1 MSSPAPQSIDMAPL
15 VGAASASHI
24 GVTFFSD
31 EFAKTLRTQD
41 MTLPELRDR
50 ILKTTAARK
59 GDLPWLK
66 LATFGDNFS
75 SQGSLRHNDNVLAI
89 SGIEADYDGQIIAF
103 EAAVEIIRA
112 AKLRALLYTSP
123 SHTPMKPRWR
133 ALLPCSHVM
142 PPTPRVRLVSRLN
155 GLFDGALAP
164 ESFTLSQAYFFGSVG
179 TNPHHCAELVVGYC
193 IDLRDDLD
201 AGAIGKWRTANG
213 GSARGTV
220 DDKTLIEN
228 ILSGADYHNS
238 LTALAAR
245 LVGRGMAAED
255 AQEYLRS
262 AMDQSAGPRDARW
275 HKRYCDIRRT
285 VASAVRKYQK

>member
-1 MSSPAPQSIDMAPL
+1 MSSTASQSRDLAPL
-15 VGAASASHI
+15 VGAASPSRI
-24 GVTFFSD
+24 GVTFFFD
-31 EFAKTLRTQD
+31 QFAKTLRSQD
-41 MTLPELRDR
+41 MTLTELHDQ
-50 ILKTTAARK
+50 ILNTNAAKK

-89 SGIEADYDGQIIAF
+89 SGIEADYDGEIIAF
-103 EAAVEIIRA
+103 EAAVEIIKT

-123 SHTPMKPRWR
+123 SHTPVAPRWR

-142 PPTPRVRLVSRLN
+142 APTSRVRLVSRLN
-155 GLFDGALAP
+155 GLFHGAFAP

-179 TNPHHCAELVVGYC
+179 ANPHHRAEIVMGYC

-201 AGAIGKWRTANG
+201 AGAMGKWRSAIG
-213 GSARGTV
+213 GSARRAV
-220 DDKTLIEN
+220 DDETLIEN
-228 ILSGADYHNS
+228 VLSGADYHNS

-245 LVGRGMAAED
+245 LVGRGIAAED

-262 AMDQSAGPRDARW
+262 IMDRSTGPRGARW
-275 HKRYCDIRRT
+275 HNRYYDIRRT
-285 VASAVRKYQK
+285 VASAVRKFRK